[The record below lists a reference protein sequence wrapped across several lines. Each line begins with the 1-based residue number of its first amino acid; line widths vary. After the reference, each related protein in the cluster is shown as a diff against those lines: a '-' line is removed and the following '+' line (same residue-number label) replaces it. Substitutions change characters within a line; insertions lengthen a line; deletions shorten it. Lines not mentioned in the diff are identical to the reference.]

1 MYNNLHIILLIF
13 GKIWSKGSNFTS
25 FLLVEV
31 FAEVADGN
39 TEALSIKSCQPRQ
52 KNCWG
57 KMYFHI
63 VTSAFYLPR
72 QKVLKFE
79 GCTIFSENAKA
90 HQIWIDENLV
100 YLIKPYLAHILLIF
114 FLILFIVILFR
125 WGTNL
130 CMSLFPSV
138 RLSVVHHIS
147 GTVHQMTITVTRVT
161 YHI

>member
-1 MYNNLHIILLIF
+1 MVKYGVKGATLQVFFSLKFLPRLLMEIPRLLYKILPASA
-13 GKIWSKGSNFTS
+13 KK
-25 FLLVEV
+25 LLM
-31 FAEVADGN
+31 
-39 TEALSIKSCQPRQ
+39 KS
-52 KNCWG
+52 WG

-100 YLIKPYLAHILLIF
+100 YLIKPYLSHILLIF

-125 WGTNL
+125 WGTHL

-138 RLSVVHHIS
+138 RPSVVHHIS
-147 GTVHQMTITVTRVT
+147 GTVHQMTITVSCVT
-161 YHI
+161 CHI